1 MSTAPA
7 APDRRT
13 PVGAIVIL
21 VIGAILTIA
30 GPVLGVLAG
39 SLAVIPGA
47 LETAARTVEVSP
59 SGEVSLAAGES
70 LYLLAPVA
78 DLERVTHDDCSASD
92 PRGVTV
98 PIAFAPASALNTL
111 VDGER
116 YESFAQLTAESS
128 GPHVITCHA
137 GGVPVVGA
145 PPFPATTFFG
155 PLLGW
160 SVGGIAVAVVGVALV
175 IVGIVRL
182 VRRLSD

>member
-7 APDRRT
+7 APERRT
-13 PVGAIVIL
+13 AVGAIVAL

-47 LETAARTVEVSP
+47 LETAARTIEVSP
-59 SGEVSLAAGES
+59 SGEVSLDAGES

-78 DLERVTHDDCSASD
+78 DLERVTHQDCTASD
-92 PRGVTV
+92 SRGGTA

-116 YESFAQLTAESS
+116 YESFARLTAASA
-128 GPHVITCHA
+128 GPQLITCRVD
-137 GGVPVVGA
+137 GVPVVGA
-145 PPFPATTFFG
+145 PPFAAAPFFG

-182 VRRLSD
+182 ARRL